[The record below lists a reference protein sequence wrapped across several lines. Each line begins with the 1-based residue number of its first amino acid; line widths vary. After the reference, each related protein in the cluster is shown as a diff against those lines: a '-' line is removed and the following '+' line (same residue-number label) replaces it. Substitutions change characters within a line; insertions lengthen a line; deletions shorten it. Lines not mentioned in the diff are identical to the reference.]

1 MRIRLTLITDERA
14 AVSLILLE
22 DSPGEIEEYEMPKDQ
37 SYYKLEM
44 DVTYREIQEI
54 DDKLRDLRR
63 EERYA

>member
-1 MRIRLTLITDERA
+1 
-14 AVSLILLE
+14 
-22 DSPGEIEEYEMPKDQ
+22 MPKDQ